1 LNSIVFEG
9 PISHLHCLMRMRYRK
24 TRHWIAV
31 APKVVLGLSRIG
43 VFVAC
48 TGLGRLSGWARA
60 VITACW
66 RDAAPCRFEAQQRD
80 SGLETPHPRASAN
93 WRLRHT
99 PAQRL
104 GGQLDSVRPDASVL
118 PEALRA
124 TIQRAPRPVRLRFV
138 STAAGLKDEIL
149 FPLPVLA
156 HHLPPKMEPKWKCKA
171 GETTRFPIVSPTP
184 QVFPCEGKGCLHW
197 PQLDPS
203 RQSPVPL
210 WAPWD
215 SVSGYLLNCA
225 CSRGGIRT
233 VRAD

>member
-1 LNSIVFEG
+1 
-9 PISHLHCLMRMRYRK
+9 MRMRYRK

-80 SGLETPHPRASAN
+80 NGLETPHPRTSAN

-124 TIQRAPRPVRLRFV
+124 TIQRAPSACASPLRV
-138 STAAGLKDEIL
+138 NGGLERRDAPL
-149 FPLPVLA
+149 LLLLPVLA
-156 HHLPPKMEPKWKCKA
+156 HHLPQKWNPSGNAKPGKQR
-171 GETTRFPIVSPTP
+171 GFPVASPTPP
-184 QVFPCEGKGCLHW
+184 QVFPCKGKGCLHW

-210 WAPWD
+210 WAP
-215 SVSGYLLNCA
+215 
-225 CSRGGIRT
+225 
-233 VRAD
+233 